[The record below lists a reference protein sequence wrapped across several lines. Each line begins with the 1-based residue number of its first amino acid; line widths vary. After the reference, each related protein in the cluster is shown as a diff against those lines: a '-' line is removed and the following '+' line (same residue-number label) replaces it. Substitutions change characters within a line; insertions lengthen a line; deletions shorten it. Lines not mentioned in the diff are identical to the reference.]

1 MIITEVHTLA
11 DRIGATVVPGDT
23 APVPVGPDVVIDSR
37 RVTPAS
43 LFVALPGE
51 RVDGHDFAIAAAEGG
66 AAAVL
71 CAHPI
76 DGLGVPA
83 LVVHDVQAALGRLGA
98 AVVADARPRGLQVI
112 GVTGSQGKTSTKDLL
127 AQVLEANGPTVA
139 PEGSFNNEIGVPLTA
154 TRIEA
159 DTRFLVS
166 EMGARGIG
174 HIDYLTTLTPPDLAI
189 VLNVGQAHL
198 GEFGSREGIARA
210 KGELV
215 AALPADGAAVLNA
228 DDPYVLAMA
237 ERTAAR
243 LWLFTEGEG
252 PDLGGP
258 GLTQLSRPI
267 AGLVRATDIVGDELG
282 RRSFRLVLSD
292 TEAEQGDWAGQ
303 GNWADQGNGAE
314 QAAPVH
320 LQLLGAHQ
328 VGNALAAAAAALA
341 LGQPLPRVAELLSAA
356 GNRSA
361 WRMELHH
368 RSDGV
373 VVVND
378 AYNANPEST
387 LAACRTVVE
396 LGRHRPE
403 GARMIAVLG
412 DMLELG
418 ETTTAEHER
427 VGRAVADLGI
437 DLLLAVGENAAA
449 LVSGAEAG
457 GMTGRALACGTKE
470 AGGDW
475 LAAHVIPGDVVL
487 VKGSRVL
494 GLETMADALLA
505 GGEAGTGA
513 TQ

>member
-1 MIITEVHTLA
+1 MITIDVHSVA
-11 DRIGATVVPGDT
+11 DRIDATVVPGDT
-23 APVPVGPDVVIDSR
+23 GPVPVGPDVVIDSR
-37 RVTPAS
+37 RVTPGS

-51 RVDGHDFAIAAAEGG
+51 RVDGHDFAVAAAQSG

-71 CAHPI
+71 CAHPV

-83 LVVHDVQAALGRLGA
+83 LVVDDVQAALGRLGA

-112 GVTGSQGKTSTKDLL
+112 GITGSQGKTSTKDLL
-127 AQVLEANGPTVA
+127 AQLLGASGPTIA

-174 HIDYLTTLTPPDLAI
+174 HIHYLTTLTPPDLAV

-198 GEFGSREGIARA
+198 GEFGSRAGIARA

-237 ERTAAR
+237 ERTSAR
-243 LWLFTEGEG
+243 LWLFTEGDG
-252 PDLGGP
+252 PDLDGP
-258 GLTQLSRPI
+258 DLKGLPRPI
-267 AGLVRATDIVGDELG
+267 AGMVRATDIVGDELG
-282 RRSFRLVLSD
+282 RRSFQLVHSD
-292 TEAEQGDWAGQ
+292 G
-303 GNWADQGNGAE
+303 GAE
-314 QAAPVH
+314 QSAPVH

-341 LGQPLPRVAELLSAA
+341 LGQTLPRVAELLSAA

-368 RSDGV
+368 RPDGV

-387 LAACRTVVE
+387 LAACRTLVE
-396 LGRHRPE
+396 LGRQRPE
-403 GARMIAVLG
+403 GARTIAVLG

-457 GMTGRALACGTKE
+457 GMAGRTVACGSKE

-475 LAAHVIPGDVVL
+475 LAAHLIPGDVVL

>member
-1 MIITEVHTLA
+1 MIIIDVHTLA
-11 DRIGATVVPGDT
+11 DRIDATVVPGDT
-23 APVPVGPDVVIDSR
+23 APAPVGPDVVIDSR
-37 RVTPAS
+37 RVTPGS

-51 RVDGHDFAIAAAEGG
+51 RVDGHDFAVDAAEAG

-71 CAHPI
+71 CAHPV
-76 DGLGVPA
+76 DRLGVPA
-83 LVVHDVQAALGRLGA
+83 LVVDDVQAALGRLGA

-112 GVTGSQGKTSTKDLL
+112 GITGSQGKTSTKDLL
-127 AQVLEANGPTVA
+127 AQLLEANGPTIA

-159 DTRFLVS
+159 DTRYLVS

-174 HIDYLTTLTPPDLAI
+174 HIHYLTTLTPPDLAV

-198 GEFGSREGIARA
+198 GEFGSRAGIARA

-228 DDPYVLAMA
+228 EDPYVLAMA

-243 LWLFTEGEG
+243 LWLFTAGEG
-252 PDLGGP
+252 PDLDGP
-258 GLTQLSRPI
+258 DLDGPDVTKLSRPI

-282 RRSFRLVLSD
+282 RRSFRLVLC
-292 TEAEQGDWAGQ
+292 
-303 GNWADQGNGAE
+303 GNGAE
-314 QAAPVH
+314 QSAPVH

-328 VGNALAAAAAALA
+328 VGNALAAATAALA
-341 LGQPLPRVAELLSAA
+341 LGQPLRRVAELLSTA

-368 RSDGV
+368 RPDGV

-387 LAACRTVVE
+387 LAACRTLVE
-396 LGRHRPE
+396 LGRQRPE
-403 GARMIAVLG
+403 GSRMIAVLG

-457 GMTGRALACGTKE
+457 GMTGRALTRGSKE